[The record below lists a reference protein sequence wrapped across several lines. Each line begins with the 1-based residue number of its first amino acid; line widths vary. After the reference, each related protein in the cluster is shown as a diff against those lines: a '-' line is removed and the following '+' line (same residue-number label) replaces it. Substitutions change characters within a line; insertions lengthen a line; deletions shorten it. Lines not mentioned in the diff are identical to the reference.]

1 MSSTTSTARSLT
13 ELDTA
18 ELVRACVTGV
28 QPAWRALVERHSALV
43 WKIARSHRLSPADC
57 EEVFQLTW
65 LSVYQHLGKL
75 REPQRFADWLT
86 TCARR
91 ESLKQL
97 ARSSRYLPVGDSTQ
111 FDREDA
117 SAEPGDA
124 PDRALLAAERRAE
137 VQAALRRLPPR
148 DQALLTLLTAEPAP
162 GYDEISRVLGVA
174 RGSIGPLRG
183 RALRRLAE
191 ELGETR

>member
-1 MSSTTSTARSLT
+1 MSSPASTARPLT
-13 ELDTA
+13 ELDTP

-28 QPAWRALVERHSALV
+28 EPAWHALVERYSALV
-43 WKIARSHRLSPADC
+43 WKITRSHRLSQADC

-97 ARSSRYLPVGDSTQ
+97 TRTSRYLPVGDSTQ
-111 FDREDA
+111 FDREA

-124 PDRALLAAERRAE
+124 PDHALLAAERRAE
-137 VQAALRRLPPR
+137 VLAALRRLPPR
-148 DQALLTLLTAEPAP
+148 DQALFSLLSADPTP
-162 GYDEISRVLGVA
+162 GYDEISRILGVA

-191 ELGETR
+191 ELGETG

>member
-1 MSSTTSTARSLT
+1 MSASTSTALPLT

-18 ELVRACVTGV
+18 ELVRSCVTGV
-28 QPAWRALVERHSALV
+28 QPAWRTLVERHSALV

-75 REPQRFADWLT
+75 REQQRFAVWLT

-97 ARSSRYLPVGDSTQ
+97 TRSSRYLPVGDSTQ
-111 FDREDA
+111 FDREVP
-117 SAEPGDA
+117 AEPADA
-124 PDRALLAAERRAE
+124 PDRALLAAERRTE

-148 DQALLTLLTAEPAP
+148 DQALLTLLAADPAP
-162 GYDEISRVLGVA
+162 GYDEISRTLGVA